1 MAKNNESVAK
11 ALLASQAKLSNRVPD
26 LKTVPEFVETSFG
39 LLFPQLASA
48 PAIDASVLLQ
58 RINALESCLT
68 RLCGPVVTTEA
79 ELTAVTGAFIE
90 ALPRFQTLLLQDA
103 AAICQGDPAA
113 SSVDEVIVAYP
124 GFFAIGV
131 YRFAH
136 WLYSRK
142 IPIVPRMISEYAHS
156 RTGIE
161 IHPGA
166 MVGEHFVIDHGTGI
180 VIGETTIIGDN
191 VKIYQ
196 GVTLGA
202 LSVDKSLANKKRHP
216 TIERDVV
223 IYANATILGGETIIG
238 AGSVIGGN
246 VWLTESVPPGSR
258 IYHRP
263 S

>member
-11 ALLASQAKLSNRVPD
+11 ALLANQAKLSNRVPD
-26 LKTVPEFVETSFG
+26 SKTVPEFVETSFG

-48 PAIDASVLLQ
+48 PATDASVLLQ
-58 RINALESCLT
+58 RLNALESCLT
-68 RLCGPVVTTEA
+68 RLCGPVVKTEA
-79 ELTAVTGAFIE
+79 ELTAVTEAFIE
-90 ALPRFQTLLLQDA
+90 ALPRFQMLLLQDA

-161 IHPGA
+161 VHPGA
-166 MVGEHFVIDHGTGI
+166 TIGEHFVIDHGTGI
-180 VIGETTIIGDN
+180 VIGETTVIGDN